1 MVAHRREPAPT
12 AARVYETRADEYA
25 RAVSPP
31 ETSVRPGD
39 VLLGKFRV
47 ERVLGQGGMAIVVA
61 AINLDIGER
70 VALKFLLP
78 ATLAYPHLVQRFLR
92 EAQATVKLRGEHVA
106 RVSDVGRM
114 PTGEPFLVMEYLE
127 GRDLGAVLDEARWGI
142 SHPLAVDYVLQTI
155 EGVAEAHA
163 RGIVHRDLKPS
174 NLFLIDGVDGTP
186 QIKVLDFGIAKT
198 SFEEIDVS
206 LTATTAVMGSPQYMS
221 PEQARSARSV
231 DVRSDVWSLGVILYE
246 LLCGEVPFP
255 GDTLPACIAA
265 LTADPPRPI
274 RHRRTD
280 VPEAL
285 EAVLL
290 RCLEK
295 NPADRFP
302 DVGEL
307 ALALAPFG
315 TRIAEARV
323 DRILGILTQ
332 AKSLRHPSLP
342 SHPDTLAQRQFDP
355 ESDTMPDDAPAL
367 AVGELTATDADE
379 IVAAANAI
387 EQTEP
392 TSMSSTLPSRFP
404 SDRAP
409 SIPSKQRGFSTGH
422 KAALG
427 AIAVLVGII
436 LALVLRPRGELA
448 PTASAPR
455 LDSTATGTPTDT
467 TVAALE
473 PVAAPVPGAPGDASA
488 EVGSAVA
495 PTPSGLAA
503 GSVAEP
509 AIAPEKVAG
518 QSKSLGK
525 GPWKGPAK
533 GATKGSTSK
542 PGVPCKGIFCE

>member
-1 MVAHRREPAPT
+1 
-12 AARVYETRADEYA
+12 VYEPRADEYA
-25 RAVSPP
+25 RAVSVP

-114 PTGEPFLVMEYLE
+114 PTGEPFLVMEYLD

-163 RGIVHRDLKPS
+163 RGIIHRDLKPS
-174 NLFLIDGVDGTP
+174 NLFLIDGVDGSP

-198 SFEEIDVS
+198 MFEEIDVS

-274 RHRRTD
+274 RQRRTD
-280 VPEAL
+280 VPAEL
-285 EAVLL
+285 ERVLL

-295 NPADRFP
+295 NAADRFP
-302 DVGEL
+302 NVGEL

-315 TRIAEARV
+315 TRVADARV

-332 AKSLRHPSLP
+332 TKSLRHPTLP
-342 SHPDTLAQRQFDP
+342 SYPDSVAPRQFDP

-367 AVGELTATDADE
+367 AVGELTETDADE
-379 IVAAANAI
+379 VVAAANAFEI

-404 SDRAP
+404 SGAA
-409 SIPSKQRGFSTGH
+409 SSKPPKQQAFSASH
-422 KAALG
+422 KVALG
-427 AIAVLVGII
+427 AIAVLVAVIV
-436 LALVLRPRGELA
+436 ALLLRRPQEASPEPVVAATPPRGDVSAEA
-448 PTASAPR
+448 PPTAAG
-455 LDSTATGTPTDT
+455 A
-467 TVAALE
+467 TVAALDPTAAPDTPTPPTGSAE
-473 PVAAPVPGAPGDASA
+473 AGAGIAPSATLPVA
-488 EVGSAVA
+488 
-495 PTPSGLAA
+495 
-503 GSVAEP
+503 SVAEP
-509 AIAPEKVAG
+509 PNVGA
-518 QSKSLGK
+518 SKPS
-525 GPWKGPAK
+525 GPRPGPGRGSSK
-533 GATKGSTSK
+533 TKK

>member
-1 MVAHRREPAPT
+1 MSHPEP
-12 AARVYETRADEYA
+12 
-25 RAVSPP
+25 
-31 ETSVRPGD
+31 SVRPGD

-92 EAQATVKLRGEHVA
+92 EAQATVKLRGEHVT

-142 SHPLAVDYVLQTI
+142 SHPTAVDYVLQAI

-186 QIKVLDFGIAKT
+186 HIKVLDFGIAKT

-231 DVRSDVWSLGVILYE
+231 DARSDVWSLGVILYE
-246 LLCGEVPFP
+246 LLCGDVPFP
-255 GDTLPACIAA
+255 GDTLPACVAA

-274 RHRRTD
+274 RQRRTD
-280 VPEAL
+280 VPPEL

-295 NPADRFP
+295 SPADRFP

-315 TRIAEARV
+315 TRVADARV

-332 AKSLRHPSLP
+332 AKSLRQPSLP
-342 SHPDTLAQRQFDP
+342 SHPDVASPRRFDP
-355 ESDTMPDDAPAL
+355 ESDTLPDDSPAL
-367 AVGELTATDADE
+367 AVGELTETDADE
-379 IVAAANAI
+379 VVAAANAL

-392 TSMSSTLPSRFP
+392 TSMSSTLPSRIE
-404 SDRAP
+404 SAGAP
-409 SIPSKQRGFSTGH
+409 SQAGASGVSSLSTAQ
-422 KAALG
+422 KAAAG
-427 AIAVLVGII
+427 A
-436 LALVLRPRGELA
+436 LALVAAVVLAVVLRGSTKPDLA
-448 PTASAPR
+448 LAASAA
-455 LDSTATGTPTDT
+455 SGTTNAPL
-467 TVAALE
+467 AALD
-473 PVAAPVPGAPGDASA
+473 PAAAPATDASA
-488 EVGSAVA
+488 GSAAPNADSLPSPSASDSAAVA
-495 PTPSGLAA
+495 PAGDEPPPATTTKPTLAPPGAGAKAPSKATA
-503 GSVAEP
+503 G
-509 AIAPEKVAG
+509 
-518 QSKSLGK
+518 
-525 GPWKGPAK
+525 AK
-533 GATKGSTSK
+533 PSPKTGAK